1 MCSHGELRIIRARR
15 SSPIDALEQHRE
27 LCAGQGDGARSRL
40 RPHESS
46 ALKAL
51 GEQAQAIPIP
61 PQHFD
66 PISTSTAEDEQ
77 LPGEGILR
85 ELQLHEGGKSIEPL
99 PEIGDA
105 GGQPHLYPGR
115 QSDHRRQSSSTSRSR
130 MRVAALPWMR
140 TRPPPARSISRK
152 SHRGFLAGTIV
163 LCCRR
168 LYARFGTTVGDV
180 TLTGNNGAAGVAAF
194 ASSSPFWYSR
204 RHPKTR
210 LAFTP
215 CARATIA
222 TEAPGLRLSST
233 IRRFSSF
240 VRKRR
245 GPVRRPRASV
255 VTTST
260 EVSICAPRG
269 HVLRVH
275 LPRHA
280 SSARADRRVM
290 RWRADAYAQGCPA
303 PSALSQRARRSNL

>member
-1 MCSHGELRIIRARR
+1 ARR

-99 PEIGDA
+99 PEI
-105 GGQPHLYPGR
+105 
-115 QSDHRRQSSSTSRSR
+115 
-130 MRVAALPWMR
+130 
-140 TRPPPARSISRK
+140 
-152 SHRGFLAGTIV
+152 
-163 LCCRR
+163 
-168 LYARFGTTVGDV
+168 
-180 TLTGNNGAAGVAAF
+180 GAAGVAAF

-290 RWRADAYAQGCPA
+290 RWRADAYHR
-303 PSALSQRARRSNL
+303 LRSCGSTSTGPRC